1 MFNLKVTV
9 QPEHNPLSYLN
20 QTRFLPISIL
30 VCQHLPGHLL
40 SFLRPVW
47 IQSGFSSPVKG
58 VQLREKAILETL
70 IPS

>member
-20 QTRFLPISIL
+20 QTRFLPTLIV

-40 SFLRPVW
+40 SSLRSVW

>member
-20 QTRFLPISIL
+20 QTRFFFFFIV
-30 VCQHLPGHLL
+30 VCQHLLGHLL
-40 SFLRPVW
+40 SSLRPVW